1 MKGLLINTVVF
12 VAGASL
18 GAVVSWK
25 LLEEKYKQ
33 IANEEIESVK
43 EVYRKKFESNVKI
56 TDVGVTVKRDE
67 PEDEPVK
74 KEYSDLIKK
83 LGYSD
88 EEVTKN
94 VKKKPYVISPGEFGE
109 LHDYDTVTLT
119 YYNDGVLTDDQDEPI
134 EDVEKLVGKDF
145 ATHYG
150 EYEDDSVCIRNDE
163 LQTDYEILKDSRNY
177 NYPCSM
183 EDE

>member
-12 VAGASL
+12 IAGVSL
-18 GAVVSWK
+18 GAAVSWK
-25 LLEEKYKQ
+25 LLDEKYKK

-43 EVYRKKFESNVKI
+43 EVYRKRFESKAIEVPAVEVEQI
-56 TDVGVTVKRDE
+56 E
-67 PEDEPVK
+67 PKDEPVK
-74 KEYSDLIKK
+74 KEYSDLVKK

-88 EEVTKN
+88 EEVTKE
-94 VKKKPYVISPGEFGE
+94 VKKKPYVIPPEDFGE
-109 LHDYDTVTLT
+109 LDDYDTVSLT
-119 YYNDGVLTDDQDEPI
+119 YYADGVLTDDQDEPI

-150 EYEDDSVCIRNDE
+150 EYEDDAVYIRNDE
-163 LQTDYEILKDSRNY
+163 LQTDYEILKDVRNY
-177 NYPCSM
+177 DIPYTT

>member
-12 VAGASL
+12 IAGVSL
-18 GAVVSWK
+18 GAAVSWK

-33 IANEEIESVK
+33 ITNEEIESVK
-43 EVYRKKFESNVKI
+43 EVYRKKFEANVKI
-56 TDVGVTVKRDE
+56 TDVEVTVKK
-67 PEDEPVK
+67 DEPVK
-74 KEYSDLIKK
+74 KEYSDLVKK

-88 EEVTKN
+88 EEVTKE
-94 VKKKPYVISPGEFGE
+94 VKKKPYVIPPEDFGE
-109 LHDYDTVTLT
+109 LDDYDTVSLT
-119 YYNDGVLTDDQDEPI
+119 YYADGVLTDDQDEPI

-150 EYEDDSVCIRNDE
+150 EYEDDAVYIRNDE
-163 LQTDYEILKDSRNY
+163 LQTDYEILKDVRNY
-177 NYPCSM
+177 DIPYTT